1 MKILKSLLV
10 FLLIFA
16 TMTFSAQNYY
26 DQQWKKIEDNY
37 KKGTYKSNLPI
48 ILEIQNQALKDNNAI
63 QIIKSL
69 KAEFSI
75 TNQTYDDTKND
86 ENSKFF
92 AKLQSTETKLKGDE
106 KQLFHLLTLE
116 FIKDYYQNNS
126 WKINQKTNI
135 DTSTSLS
142 AEQYLEQIETWSK
155 LDFKN
160 YLSKNYSELEKENS
174 ALKKISMQKYKEI
187 FEESDNLDYFPT
199 LSDWYNYNYIEFL
212 RNQNLFTPNEL
223 KVNSTKINSIFD
235 SEIASLSGNSQLY
248 FKHQKINYQCEL
260 NNCKEKFAQLEK
272 LVEDESVKGD
282 YKVLI
287 IDDMIEILEQKQ
299 DYKLAL
305 TWINDAKEMFPKSK
319 FLNNIKNKE
328 NQIKNPQLNIFY
340 ENETQSNKPIHIV
353 AEGKNVQQF
362 SLNIYEVKDDTQG
375 FLNYVFDSYK
385 TPFAK
390 VKKSLVR
397 KDQFS
402 LPESF
407 DFKTHKTSLE
417 LKALPA
423 GIYLAEYV
431 VENSV
436 QRNFYFIVSDS
447 KIIYSKKDALRPFD
461 KLKTGLAQDDNS
473 GGNILKLVN
482 NENGKAFTNE
492 NLEIVEY
499 VRGKQ
504 IVKHSVKTDASGNF
518 QIPNSENKE
527 YYRNFLV
534 KNGSNYSMINV
545 YGYDNENRNKSEN
558 QESAQIF
565 LDRKIYRPGQIV
577 YFKVIATGIN
587 GETQKMKTLEKV
599 PLNITLNDTNGEE
612 LQTLK
617 LTTNEFGS
625 VNGSFTLPKNKL
637 NGNFN
642 IEVKGNYSFS
652 NISGYADFQVEEYK
666 RPKFEVTFEPIKDE
680 YKYGQTIELKGKAT
694 MFSGVPLSNSTVN
707 YEIKKQNIRWRYFW
721 WYPRGNDNEN
731 SILGDVKTNEKG
743 EFTIKIEL
751 KKDETLE
758 GIQIDNYAINASVTD
773 INGETQSADTNI
785 KVASV
790 SHYISISDSKEA
802 YFSDEKIE
810 LKVETKN
817 YNDQILKKSYNL
829 KLEKQEEPKQ
839 IFREN
844 FASVVQDLPK
854 LSREEFVQKFP
865 HDRIDKNDDVKNW
878 KVEKIFLDK
887 VQNTSTPLSVTKNST
902 TDNRQPTTK
911 LDLGKLEAGIYK
923 LQLYNIEGKD
933 TIKSEQFFKVW
944 DKKSLGQNQ
953 NPFLEVIKPKQ
964 DFKRGEK
971 AKVFVYSA
979 VPDALVNI
987 FIQNGNGETVTETKS
1002 FKNGI
1007 LEYETVIPKDES
1019 ISRINLQFQLVAF
1032 NDVKTESV
1040 DLKIADS
1047 KDDLKIETV
1056 TFRDKLQPGQK
1067 EKWTIK
1073 ISGSDKDSSTS
1084 LRMTAEVLA
1093 NMYDKSLDQFAVNS
1107 WNWQKFYSPFYQSSY
1122 ELRNGLEQ
1130 EYYNKRFEFLKIY
1143 NINSPQ
1149 FYWFDGG
1156 IYGQMVEEVVVNAYG
1171 IKREKMAVSYSTS
1184 PTPTQTK
1191 EMISDKEEIIQN
1203 VVPETKK
1210 APKIDPNHPEKNNLD
1225 KIPVRQNLNETAFFY
1240 PNLLTDKDGNVSFEF
1255 TSPEALTQW
1264 KVMFLAHTKDA
1275 RSAILEK
1282 SVVTQKEFSITPNYP
1297 RFLRE
1302 GDELNLQAKISSLIN
1317 QKLTGVAQLHIL
1329 DAFTN
1334 EDISDKFGISQLTAV
1349 SGYNKEQAFSLAE
1362 NGNSVVNWKIKV
1374 PNNVSSIIIKIV
1386 AKGEPLNPLKG
1397 TSFSDGE
1404 QKAIAVLPNRM
1415 LVTDVLPIFVKEGQ
1429 TKSFTL
1435 ENLKNS
1441 NSKTLTNVS
1450 NTLEL
1455 TTNPIWEIMFALP
1468 SLKDDTNNS
1477 ADVVFNKWFADVL
1490 ASEIFKAN
1498 PKMKTVF
1505 DEYQSKGLLTSN
1517 LEKNQELKQL
1527 LLDETPWVL
1536 DSKNETEQMAK
1547 ISLLF
1552 NSNMMRNSINDD
1564 WSELVKLQNPD
1575 GGFSWYQGYPSSYY
1589 TSLYI
1594 LKNLGRINEW
1604 LKGNISDYQSSE
1616 QKEMVKKLVS
1626 YVDNE
1631 VNKYYDTS
1639 TPLSV
1644 TKKDNVW
1651 NNFVLDYLD
1660 TRHYWEKEYALKN
1673 KGANLKTLVIAKAKT
1688 AKITDFTFF
1697 GLHRSALLFNNYGL
1711 KDISK
1716 KLMTYLKETS
1726 TQSETQGVYW
1736 KQNLN
1741 DWGWYSSKTV
1751 NHAGAIEA
1759 FQKLTPTDENFIEE
1773 MKIWLITQKEVNS
1786 WGNSRGTAEV
1796 IFTILNSGKS
1806 WTSNESDKAEITWG
1820 GKQLNPQTQAT
1831 GYVKQTVTSDN
1842 LDKNLSTVTIKK
1854 ESAGIVQ
1861 GGLFWQYYEDLD
1873 KIKASESYIS
1883 ISKELYRK
1891 VKTENGEQLMKI
1903 NENSPIKVG
1912 DKITVRMILNTDRNM
1927 EFIHLKDMRA
1937 AGFEPLDVISGYQW
1951 KNNLGYYQSTKDAST
1966 NFYIEYMPKGKY
1978 VFEYDYVANASGK
1991 FSNGITTLQNYY
2003 APQMN
2008 AHTQGTNVVISD

>member
-1 MKILKSLLV
+1 MKIIKSVSV
-10 FLLIFA
+10 FLLMLFFIN
-16 TMTFSAQNYY
+16 FSAQNYY
-26 DQQWKKIEDNY
+26 DSQWKKVEENY

-48 ILEIQNQALKDNNAI
+48 ILDIQNQAMKDNNAI

-75 TNQTYDDTKND
+75 LKQTHDDMQND

-92 AKLQSTETKLKGDE
+92 SKLQSTETKLKGDE
-106 KQLFHLLTLE
+106 KQLFHLLILE
-116 FIKDYYQNNS
+116 FINDYYDNNS

-135 DTSTSLS
+135 DNQNLS
-142 AEQYLEQIETWSK
+142 QIETWSK

-160 YLSKNYSELEKENS
+160 FLTKNYSDLEKENS
-174 ALKKISMQKYKEI
+174 VLKKIQTQKYKEI
-187 FEESDNLDYFPT
+187 FEATENLDYFPT
-199 LSDWYNYNYIEFL
+199 LSDWSNFNYIEFL

-223 KVNSTKINSIFD
+223 KVNSKKINELYD
-235 SEIASLSGNSQLY
+235 SEILVNSGNSKLY
-248 FKHQKINYQCEL
+248 FQHQKINYTCEL
-260 NNCKEKFAQLEK
+260 NHCKDKFAQLEK
-272 LVEDESVKGD
+272 LVGDESSKGD

-287 IDDMIEILEQKQ
+287 IDEMIELLQQK
-299 DYKLAL
+299 DDNKTAL
-305 TWINDAKEMFPKSK
+305 VWVNKAKELYSKSK
-319 FLNNIKNKE
+319 FINNILNKE
-328 NQIKNPQLNIFY
+328 NAIKNPQLNLFY
-340 ENETQSNKPIHIV
+340 EKETQPNKPIHIV
-353 AEGKNVQQF
+353 AEGKNVKQF
-362 SLNIYEVKDDTQG
+362 SLNIYEVKDDSQG
-375 FLNYVFDSYK
+375 FLNHVFDSYK
-385 TPFAK
+385 TPFSK

-397 KDQFS
+397 KDEFT
-402 LPESF
+402 LPTSS
-407 DFKTHKTSLE
+407 DFKSHKTSLE

-436 QRNFYFIVSDS
+436 HGNYYFIVSDS
-447 KIIYSKKDALRPFD
+447 KIIFSKKDDSNP
-461 KLKTGLAQDDNS
+461 K
-473 GGNILKLVN
+473 GNILKLVN
-482 NENGKAFTNE
+482 NENGKAFINE
-492 NLEIVEY
+492 NLDVTEY
-499 VRGKQ
+499 VRGKA
-504 IVKHSVKTDASGNF
+504 VTKYTVKTDKSGNF
-518 QIPNSENKE
+518 QFPNSANQE

-534 KNGSNYSMINV
+534 KNGNNFSMINV
-545 YGYDNENRNKSEN
+545 YGYDYGDRNKSEN

-577 YFKVIATGIN
+577 YFKVIATVIN
-587 GETQKMKTLEKV
+587 GETQKVKTLEKV
-599 PLNITLNDTNGEE
+599 KLNITLNDTNGEE

-637 NGNFN
+637 NGNFS
-642 IEVKGNYSFS
+642 IEVDDDNNSAY
-652 NISGYADFQVEEYK
+652 NISGYTDFNVEEYK

-680 YKYGQTIELKGKAT
+680 YKYGQTIELKGKAM
-694 MFSGVPLSNSTVN
+694 MFSGIALSNSTVN

-731 SILGDVKTNEKG
+731 SILGTAKTNEKG
-743 EFTIKIEL
+743 EFTIKVEL

-773 INGETQSADTNI
+773 INGETQSADTNV

-790 SHYISISDSKEA
+790 SHYISADNVDNI
-802 YFSDEKIE
+802 FSDEAVK
-810 LKVETKN
+810 LTVLTKN
-817 YNDQILKKSYNL
+817 YNDQVLAKSYQA
-829 KLEKQEEPKQ
+829 KLEKLEEPKQ
-839 IFREN
+839 IFRSQFEN
-844 FASVVQDLPK
+844 TIQDLPK
-854 LSREEFVQKFP
+854 LSKEEFVQKFP
-865 HDRIDKNDDVKNW
+865 HDRFDKSDDMKNW
-878 KVEKIFLDK
+878 KVEKVVLERLEE
-887 VQNTSTPLSVTKNST
+887 QREKNKENPSAN
-902 TDNRQPTTK
+902 NRQPITN

-933 TIKSEQFFKVW
+933 TIKTEQFFKVW

-953 NPFLEVIKPKQ
+953 KPFLEVIKPKQ

-979 VPDALVNI
+979 VPDALVNV
-987 FIQNGNGETVTETKS
+987 FVQNGKGETVTETHS

-1007 LEYETVIPKDES
+1007 LEYETLIPKDET
-1019 ISRINLQFQLVAF
+1019 ISRVNLQFQLVAF
-1032 NDVKTESV
+1032 NDVKTENA

-1067 EKWTIK
+1067 EKWTVK
-1073 ISGSDKDSSTS
+1073 VSGVDKDKIN
-1084 LRMTAEVLA
+1084 AEVLA
-1093 NMYDKSLDQFAVNS
+1093 SMYDKSLDQFASNS
-1107 WNWQKFYSPFYQSSY
+1107 WNWQGFYSQFFQSSY
-1122 ELRNGLEQ
+1122 ELRNGLNQ
-1130 EYYNKRFEFLKIY
+1130 ESFNKNFKYLKNY
-1143 NINSPQ
+1143 NINTPQ
-1149 FYWFDGG
+1149 FNWFSGQ
-1156 IYGQMVEEVVVNAYG
+1156 IYRQTFLNSIQGSAPGVTIEEAVVVG
-1171 IKREKMAVSYSTS
+1171 YSRATA
-1184 PTPTQTK
+1184 PLA
-1191 EMISDKEEIIQN
+1191 
-1203 VVPETKK
+1203 KK
-1210 APKIDPNHPEKNNLD
+1210 APKADADAIYGSRAGDVEGLLKTLPSVNSNVEVSSQEKGDLD

-1264 KVMFLAHTKDA
+1264 KLLFLAHTKDA
-1275 RSAILEK
+1275 RSATLEK

-1302 GDELNLQAKISSLIN
+1302 GDELNLQSKLSSLVN
-1317 QKLTGVAQLHIL
+1317 QKLNGVAQLQIL

-1334 EDISDKFGISQLTAV
+1334 EDISEKFGISQLTAV
-1349 SGYNKEQAFSLAE
+1349 AGFNKEQAFTLSE
-1362 NGNSVVNWKIKV
+1362 NGNSVVNWKVKV
-1374 PNNVSSIIIKIV
+1374 PNDVSSIIIKIV
-1386 AKGEPLNPLKG
+1386 AKAGN
-1397 TSFSDGE
+1397 FSDGE

-1415 LVTDVLPIFVKEGQ
+1415 LVTDALPIFVKEGQ
-1429 TKSFTL
+1429 TKTFTL

-1468 SLKDDTNNS
+1468 SLKNDTNNS
-1477 ADVVFNKWFADVL
+1477 ADVIFNKWFADVL

-1498 PKMKTVF
+1498 PKLKTVF

-1527 LLDETPWVL
+1527 LLEETPWVL
-1536 DSKNETEQMAK
+1536 ESKNETEQMEKLAR
-1547 ISLLF
+1547 LF
-1552 NSNMMRNSINDD
+1552 DANTMRNSIQND
-1564 WSELVKLQNPD
+1564 WSELQKLQNPD
-1575 GGFSWYQGYPSSYY
+1575 GGFSWYAGYPSSYY
-1589 TSLYI
+1589 NSLYI
-1594 LKNLGRINEW
+1594 LKNLGKINEW
-1604 LKGNISDYQSSE
+1604 LKGNVADYQSSE
-1616 QKEMVKKLVS
+1616 QKEMVAKLVS

-1631 VNKYYDTS
+1631 VNKYWNTS
-1639 TPLSV
+1639 TPLSE
-1644 TKKDNVW
+1644 TKDNVW
-1651 NNFVLDYLD
+1651 NNFVIDYLD
-1660 TRHYWEKEYALKN
+1660 TRNYWEKEYPLKN
-1673 KGANLKTLVIAKAKT
+1673 KGATLKSLVITKAKT

-1697 GLHRSALLFNNYGL
+1697 GLHRLALLFNNYSL
-1711 KDISK
+1711 KEVSK

-1726 TQSETQGVYW
+1726 TDTETQGVYW

-1751 NHAGAIEA
+1751 NHAGALEA
-1759 FQKLTPTDENFIEE
+1759 FNKLTPTDETFIEE

-1786 WGNSRGTAEV
+1786 WGSSRGTAEV

-1806 WTSNESDKAEITWG
+1806 WTSAESDKAQITWG
-1820 GKQLNPQTQAT
+1820 GKALNPQTQAT
-1831 GYVKQTVTSDN
+1831 GYVKQAITSDN
-1842 LDKNLSTVTIKK
+1842 LDKNLATVSIKK
-1854 ESAGIVQ
+1854 DSPGIVQ

-1873 KIKASESYIS
+1873 KIKSSESYIS
-1883 ISKELYRK
+1883 ITKELYKK
-1891 VKTENGEQLMKI
+1891 VKTENGEQLIKI
-1903 NENSPIKVG
+1903 NETSPLKVG
-1912 DKITVRMILNTDRNM
+1912 DKVTVRMILNTDRNM

-1937 AGFEPLDVISGYQW
+1937 AGFEPLDVISGYEW

-1978 VFEYDYVANASGK
+1978 IFEYDYVANASGK

-2008 AHTQGTNVVISD
+2008 AHTKGTKIVIAE

>member
-1 MKILKSLLV
+1 MKNIKLITAILLFFFTMSLK
-10 FLLIFA
+10 
-16 TMTFSAQNYY
+16 AQNYY

-48 ILEIQNQALKDNNAI
+48 ILEIQNQAMKDNNVI

-92 AKLQSTETKLKGDE
+92 AKLQNTETKLKGDE
-106 KQLFHLLTLE
+106 KLFFHLLTLE

-126 WKINQKTNI
+126 WRINQKTNI
-135 DTSTSLS
+135 DNPDLS
-142 AEQYLEQIETWSK
+142 QIETWSK

-187 FEESDNLDYFPT
+187 FDESDNLDYFPT
-199 LSDWYNYNYIEFL
+199 LSDWYNYSYIEFL

-248 FKHQKINYQCEL
+248 FKHQKINYNCEF
-260 NNCKEKFAQLEK
+260 NNCKDKFEQLEK

-287 IDDMIEILEQKQ
+287 IDDMIDILQQKQ

-305 TWINDAKEMFPKSK
+305 VWANKAKELYPKSK
-319 FLNNIKNKE
+319 FINNIKNKE

-340 ENETQSNKPIHIV
+340 ENETQANKPIHIV

-390 VKKSLVR
+390 VKKTFVR
-397 KDQFS
+397 KDQFN

-436 QRNFYFIVSDS
+436 KSNFYFIVSDS
-447 KIIYSKKDALRPFD
+447 KIIFSKKDDSHPKA
-461 KLKTGLAQDDNS
+461 
-473 GGNILKLVN
+473 NILKLVN

-492 NLEIVEY
+492 NLEITEY

-545 YGYDNENRNKSEN
+545 YGYDNGNRNKFEN
-558 QESAQIF
+558 RESAQIF

-587 GETQKMKTLEKV
+587 GETRKVKTLQKI
-599 PLNITLNDTNGEE
+599 PLNIILHDTNGEE

-642 IEVKGNYSFS
+642 IEVDNDDDNSDY
-652 NISGYADFQVEEYK
+652 NISGYTDFNVEEYK
-666 RPKFEVTFEPIKDE
+666 RPKFEVTFDPIKDE

-758 GIQIDNYAINASVTD
+758 GIQIDNYAVNASVTD

-817 YNDQILKKSYNL
+817 YNDQNLQKSYHL
-829 KLEKQEEPKQ
+829 KLEKLAEPKQ
-839 IFREN
+839 IFRDN
-844 FASVVQDLPK
+844 FASAVQDLPK
-854 LSREEFVQKFP
+854 LSKEEFVQKFP
-865 HDRIDKNDDVKNW
+865 HDRFDKNDDVKNW
-878 KVEKIFLDK
+878 NVEKVLIEKLREPQPD
-887 VQNTSTPLSVTKNST
+887 NS
-902 TDNRQPTTK
+902 K
-911 LDLGKLEAGIYK
+911 LELGKLEAGTYK

-933 TIKSEQFFKVW
+933 TIKTEQFFKVW
-944 DKKSLGQNQ
+944 DKKSLGQYQ
-953 NPFLEVIKPKQ
+953 NPFLEVIKPTQ

-979 VPDALVNI
+979 IPDAVVSI
-987 FIQNGNGETVTETKS
+987 FIQNGKGETVTETKS
-1002 FKNGI
+1002 LKNGV

-1019 ISRINLQFQLVAF
+1019 ISRVNLQFQLVAF
-1032 NDVKTESV
+1032 NDIKTESV

-1073 ISGSDKDSSTS
+1073 ISGADKDSSTP
-1084 LRMTAEVLA
+1084 LRVTAEVLA

-1107 WNWQKFYSPFYQSSY
+1107 WSWQKFDSPFYQNSY

-1130 EYYNKRFEFLKIY
+1130 QYYNKRFEFLKNY

-1149 FYWFDGG
+1149 FNWFDGRLYNIDRVLNG
-1156 IYGQMVEEVVVNAYG
+1156 KVAGLNVVQESAPAAKIMIRGVASIKDSAKTQDIEEVVTTAY
-1171 IKREKMAVSYSTS
+1171 AS
-1184 PTPTQTK
+1184 
-1191 EMISDKEEIIQN
+1191 
-1203 VVPETKK
+1203 KK
-1210 APKIDPNHPEKNNLD
+1210 QENLD

-1240 PNLLTDKDGNVSFEF
+1240 PNLLTDKKGNVSFEF

-1275 RSAILEK
+1275 RAAVLEK
-1282 SVVTQKEFSITPNYP
+1282 SVVTQKDFSVTPNYP

-1302 GDELNLQAKISSLIN
+1302 GDELNLQTKISSLVN
-1317 QKLTGVAQLHIL
+1317 QKLNGVAQLQIL
-1329 DAFTN
+1329 DAFTDA
-1334 EDISDKFGISQLTAV
+1334 DITEKFGISQLTAV
-1349 SGYNKEQAFSLAE
+1349 SGYNKEQSFSLAE
-1362 NGNSVVNWKIKV
+1362 NGNASATWKLKV
-1374 PNNVSSIIIKIV
+1374 PNNVSSIIIKII

-1415 LVTDVLPIFVKEGQ
+1415 LVTDALPIFVKEGQ
-1429 TKSFTL
+1429 TKTFTL

-1505 DEYQSKGLLTSN
+1505 DEYQSKSLLTSN

-1536 DSKNETEQMAK
+1536 DSKNETEQMQKLAR
-1547 ISLLF
+1547 LF
-1552 NSNMMRNSINDD
+1552 DANTMRNSINDD

-1604 LKGNISDYQSSE
+1604 LKGNVSDYQSSE

-1660 TRHYWEKEYALKN
+1660 TRHYWEKEYALKA
-1673 KGANLKTLVIAKAKT
+1673 KGATLKTSIISKAKK
-1688 AKITDFTFF
+1688 AEIKDFTFF
-1697 GLHRSALLFNNYGL
+1697 GLHRAALLFNNYGL
-1711 KDISK
+1711 KDVSK

-1759 FQKLTPTDENFIEE
+1759 FQKLTPMDENFIEE

-1806 WTSNESDKAEITWG
+1806 WTSSESDKAEITWG
-1820 GKQLNPQTQAT
+1820 GKPLNPQTQAT

-1842 LDKNLSTVTIKK
+1842 LNKNLSTVTVKK
-1854 ESAGIVQ
+1854 DSPGIIQ

-1873 KIKASESYIS
+1873 KIKSSESYIS
-1883 ISKELYRK
+1883 ITKELYK
-1891 VKTENGEQLMKI
+1891 KIKTENGEQLVKI
-1903 NENSPIKVG
+1903 SENSLVKVG
-1912 DKITVRMILNTDRNM
+1912 DKVTVRMILNTDRNM

-1978 VFEYDYVANASGK
+1978 VFEYDYIANASGI

-2008 AHTQGTNVVISD
+2008 AHTQGTRVTISE

>member
-1 MKILKSLLV
+1 MKIIKSVSV
-10 FLLIFA
+10 FLLMFFFIN
-16 TMTFSAQNYY
+16 FSAQNYY
-26 DQQWKKIEDNY
+26 DSQWKKVEENY

-48 ILEIQNQALKDNNAI
+48 ILDIQNQAMKDNNAI

-75 TNQTYDDTKND
+75 LKQTHDDTQND

-116 FIKDYYQNNS
+116 FINDYYDNNS

-135 DTSTSLS
+135 DNQNLS
-142 AEQYLEQIETWSK
+142 EIETWSK

-160 YLSKNYSELEKENS
+160 YLTKNYSDLEKENQV
-174 ALKKISMQKYKEI
+174 LKKIPTQKYKEI
-187 FEESDNLDYFPT
+187 FEATENLDYFPT
-199 LSDWYNYNYIEFL
+199 LLDWSNFNYIEFL

-223 KVNSTKINSIFD
+223 KVTSKKINDIYD
-235 SEIASLSGNSQLY
+235 SEISANSGNSKLY
-248 FKHQKINYQCEL
+248 FQHQKINYNCEL
-260 NNCKEKFAQLEK
+260 NNCKDKFAQLEK
-272 LVEDESVKGD
+272 LIGDESAKGD

-287 IDDMIEILEQKQ
+287 IDEMIELLQQK
-299 DYKLAL
+299 DDNKTAL
-305 TWINDAKEMFPKSK
+305 VWVNKAKELYPKSK
-319 FLNNIKNKE
+319 FINNILNKE
-328 NQIKNPQLNIFY
+328 NAIKNPQLNLFY
-340 ENETQSNKPIHIV
+340 EKETQPEKPIHIV
-353 AEGKNVQQF
+353 AEGKNVKQF
-362 SLNIYEVKDDTQG
+362 SLNIYEIKDDSQG

-385 TPFAK
+385 NPFSK
-390 VKKSLVR
+390 VKKSLIR
-397 KDQFS
+397 KDEFS
-402 LPESF
+402 LPTSS
-407 DFKTHKTSLE
+407 DFKSHKTSLE

-436 QRNFYFIVSDS
+436 QGNYYFIVSDS
-447 KIIYSKKDALRPFD
+447 KIIFSKKDDSNPKMNL
-461 KLKTGLAQDDNS
+461 
-473 GGNILKLVN
+473 LKLVN
-482 NENGKAFTNE
+482 NENGKAFINE
-492 NLEIVEY
+492 NVDVTEY
-499 VRGKQ
+499 VRGKP
-504 IVKHSVKTDASGNF
+504 VTKYTVKTDKSGNF
-518 QIPNSENKE
+518 QFPNSANKE

-534 KNGSNYSMINV
+534 KNGNNFSMINV
-545 YGYDNENRNKSEN
+545 YGYDNGNNQNKSEN
-558 QESAQIF
+558 QERAQIF

-599 PLNITLNDTNGEE
+599 KLNITLNDANGEE

-642 IEVKGNYSFS
+642 IEVDNDDDDATY
-652 NISGYADFQVEEYK
+652 NISGYTDFQVEEYK

-680 YKYGQTIELKGKAT
+680 YKYGQTIELKGKAM
-694 MFSGVPLSNSTVN
+694 MFSGVALSNSTVN

-721 WYPRGNDNEN
+721 WYPRNDNEN
-731 SILGDVKTNEKG
+731 SILGTAKTNEKG
-743 EFTIKIEL
+743 EFTIKVEL

-773 INGETQSADTNI
+773 INGETQSADTNV

-790 SHYISISDSKEA
+790 SHYISADNVDNI
-802 YFSDEKIE
+802 FSDEAVK
-810 LKVETKN
+810 LNVSTKN
-817 YNDQILKKSYNL
+817 YNDQVLTKSYNA
-829 KLEKQEEPKQ
+829 KLEKLKEPKQ
-839 IFREN
+839 IFRSQFEN
-844 FASVVQDLPK
+844 TIQDLPK
-854 LSREEFVQKFP
+854 LSKEEFVQKFP
-865 HDRIDKNDDVKNW
+865 HDRFDKNDEEKNW
-878 KVEKIFLDK
+878 KVEKVVLNK
-887 VQNTSTPLSVTKNST
+887 NQETSKENQNLKN
-902 TDNRQPTTK
+902 N
-911 LDLGKLEAGIYK
+911 LDLGKLEAGTYK

-944 DKKSLGQNQ
+944 DKKSLVQNQ
-953 NPFLEVIKPKQ
+953 KPFLEVIKPKE

-979 VPDALVNI
+979 IPDALVNV
-987 FIQNGNGETVTETKS
+987 FVQNGKGETVTETHS

-1007 LEYETVIPKDES
+1007 LEYETLIPKDETV
-1019 ISRINLQFQLVAF
+1019 SRVNLQFQLVAF
-1032 NDVKTESV
+1032 NDVKTENV

-1067 EKWTIK
+1067 EKWTVK
-1073 ISGSDKDSSTS
+1073 VSGSGKEKIN
-1084 LRMTAEVLA
+1084 AEVLA
-1093 NMYDKSLDQFAVNS
+1093 GMYDKSLDQFASNS
-1107 WNWQKFYSPFYQSSY
+1107 WNWQGFYSQFFQSSY
-1122 ELRNGLEQ
+1122 DLNDGLSQENYNRNFK
-1130 EYYNKRFEFLKIY
+1130 YLKTY
-1143 NINSPQ
+1143 NINNPQ
-1149 FYWFDGG
+1149 FNWFDGRLYNVKNFLEG
-1156 IYGQMVEEVVVNAYG
+1156 RAAGVRIQAMGAPGDADKIVIRGVASIKSERAKMEDTEAEDEVATVKKSLSFAVKKVENFG
-1171 IKREKMAVSYSTS
+1171 
-1184 PTPTQTK
+1184 
-1191 EMISDKEEIIQN
+1191 
-1203 VVPETKK
+1203 
-1210 APKIDPNHPEKNNLD
+1210 NLD

-1240 PNLLTDKDGNVSFEF
+1240 PSLLTDKDGNVSFEF

-1264 KVMFLAHTKDA
+1264 KLMFLAHTKDA
-1275 RSAILEK
+1275 RSATLEK

-1302 GDELNLQAKISSLIN
+1302 GDELNLQSKLSSLVN
-1317 QKLTGVAQLHIL
+1317 QKLNGVAQLQIL

-1334 EDISDKFGISQLTAV
+1334 EDISEKFGINQLTAV
-1349 SGYNKEQAFSLAE
+1349 AGFNKEQTFSLSE
-1362 NGNSVVNWKIKV
+1362 NGNSVVNWKVKV
-1374 PNNVSSIIIKIV
+1374 PNDVSSIIIKIV
-1386 AKGEPLNPLKG
+1386 AKAGN
-1397 TSFSDGE
+1397 FSDGE

-1415 LVTDVLPIFVKEGQ
+1415 LVTDALPIFVKEAQ
-1429 TKSFTL
+1429 TKTFTL

-1468 SLKDDTNNS
+1468 SLKNDTNNS
-1477 ADVVFNKWFADVL
+1477 ADVIFNKWFADVL

-1498 PKMKTVF
+1498 PKLKTVF

-1527 LLDETPWVL
+1527 LLEETPWVL
-1536 DSKNETEQMAK
+1536 ESKNETEQMEKLAR
-1547 ISLLF
+1547 LF
-1552 NSNMMRNSINDD
+1552 DANTMRNSIQND
-1564 WSELVKLQNPD
+1564 WSELQKLQNPD
-1575 GGFSWYQGYPSSYY
+1575 GGFSWYAGYPSSYY
-1589 TSLYI
+1589 NSLYI

-1604 LKGNISDYQSSE
+1604 LKGNVADYQSSE
-1616 QKEMVKKLVS
+1616 QKEMVSKLVS

-1639 TPLSV
+1639 TPLSG
-1644 TKKDNVW
+1644 KKENIW
-1651 NNFVLDYLD
+1651 NNFVIDYLD
-1660 TRHYWEKEYALKN
+1660 TRNYWEKEYPLKN

-1711 KDISK
+1711 KDVSK

-1726 TQSETQGVYW
+1726 TDTQTQGVYW

-1751 NHAGAIEA
+1751 NHAGALEA
-1759 FQKLTPTDENFIEE
+1759 FNKLTPTDETFIEE

-1786 WGNSRGTAEV
+1786 WGSSRGTAEV

-1806 WTSNESDKAEITWG
+1806 WTSNESDKAEINWG
-1820 GKQLNPQTQAT
+1820 QKDLYPVPETSAT
-1831 GYVKQTVTSDN
+1831 GYFKTSVVSDK
-1842 LDKNLSTVTIKK
+1842 LDKNLATVSIKK
-1854 ESAGIVQ
+1854 DSPGIVQ
-1861 GGLFWQYYEDLD
+1861 GGLFWQYYDDLD
-1873 KIKASESYIS
+1873 KIKSSETYIS
-1883 ISKELYRK
+1883 ITKELYKK
-1891 VKTENGEQLMKI
+1891 VKTENGEQLIKI
-1903 NENSPIKVG
+1903 NDNSPLKVG
-1912 DKITVRMILNTDRNM
+1912 DKVTVRMILNTDRNM

-1937 AGFEPLDVISGYQW
+1937 AGFEPLDVISGYEW

-2008 AHTQGTNVVISD
+2008 AHTQGSDVVISE

>member
-16 TMTFSAQNYY
+16 TMNFSAQNYY

-75 TNQTYDDTKND
+75 TKQTYDDTKND

-92 AKLQSTETKLKGDE
+92 AKLQSTGTKLKGDE

-135 DTSTSLS
+135 DNADLS
-142 AEQYLEQIETWSK
+142 QIETWSK

-160 YLSKNYSELEKENS
+160 YLLKNYSELEKENS
-174 ALKKISMQKYKEI
+174 VLKKISMQKYKEI
-187 FEESDNLDYFPT
+187 FDESENLDYFPT

-223 KVNSTKINSIFD
+223 KVNSIKINSIFD

-248 FKHQKINYQCEL
+248 FKHQKINYNCEL
-260 NNCKEKFAQLEK
+260 NNCKDKFVQLEK
-272 LVEDESVKGD
+272 LVEDESAKGD

-287 IDDMIEILEQKQ
+287 IDDMIEILQQKE

-305 TWINDAKEMFPKSK
+305 IWANDAKELYPKSK
-319 FLNNIKNKE
+319 FLNNITNKE
-328 NQIKNPQLNIFY
+328 NQIKNPQLYIFY
-340 ENETQSNKPIHIV
+340 ENETQPNKPIHVV

-390 VKKSLVR
+390 VKKTLIR
-397 KDQFS
+397 KDQFT

-436 QRNFYFIVSDS
+436 KSNFYFIVSDS
-447 KIIYSKKDALRPFD
+447 KIIFSKKDALRPFD

-492 NLEIVEY
+492 NLEITEY
-499 VRGKQ
+499 VRGKP
-504 IVKHSVKTDASGNF
+504 IVKHSLKTDAFGNF
-518 QIPNSENKE
+518 QIPNSANKE

-545 YGYDNENRNKSEN
+545 YGYDYGNRNKAEDK
-558 QESAQIF
+558 ESAQIF

-587 GETQKMKTLEKV
+587 GETQKVKTLEKV
-599 PLNITLNDTNGEE
+599 PLNITLNDATGEE

-642 IEVKGNYSFS
+642 IEVDNDDDDSDYI
-652 NISGYADFQVEEYK
+652 ISGYTDFNVEEYK
-666 RPKFEVTFEPIKDE
+666 RPKFEVTFDPIKDE

-731 SILGDVKTNEKG
+731 SVLGDVKTNEKG

-773 INGETQSADTNI
+773 INGETQSANTNV

-790 SHYISISDSKEA
+790 SHYITANDASTGLSVTD
-802 YFSDEKIE
+802 YFSDEAIK
-810 LKVETKN
+810 LNVDTKN
-817 YNDQILKKSYNL
+817 YNDQVLKKSYNV
-829 KLEKQEEPKQ
+829 KLEKLEEPKQ

-844 FASVVQDLPK
+844 FASAVQDLPQ
-854 LSREEFVQKFP
+854 LSKAEFVQKFP
-865 HDRIDKNDDVKNW
+865 HDRFDKNDDLKNW

-887 VQNTSTPLSVTKNST
+887 VQDTSTPLSVTKNLS
-902 TDNRQPTTK
+902 TDNQQPTTN
-911 LDLGKLEAGIYK
+911 LDLGKLQAGTYK
-923 LQLYNIEGKD
+923 ILLYNIEGKD
-933 TIKSEQFFKVW
+933 TIKTEQFFKVW

-953 NPFLEVIKPKQ
+953 NPFLEVIKPTQ

-979 VPDALVNI
+979 IPDALVNI
-987 FIQNGNGETVTETKS
+987 FIQNGKGETVTETKS
-1002 FKNGI
+1002 LKNGV

-1019 ISRINLQFQLVAF
+1019 ISRVNLQFQLVAF
-1032 NDVKTESV
+1032 NDIKTESV

-1073 ISGSDKDSSTS
+1073 ISGADKENSSTK
-1084 LRMTAEVLA
+1084 LRVTAEVLA
-1093 NMYDKSLDQFAVNS
+1093 NMYDKSLDQFASNS
-1107 WNWQKFYSPFYQSSY
+1107 WNWKGFYSPFYQSSY

-1130 EYYNKRFEFLKIY
+1130 QYYNKRFEFLKNY

-1149 FYWFDGG
+1149 FNWFDGG
-1156 IYGQMVEEVVVNAYG
+1156 IYGQTSIRIRGLASNKVYTENAVMDMALPAAKAYAKSDTINKKEIEEVVVVG
-1171 IKREKMAVSYSTS
+1171 YST
-1184 PTPTQTK
+1184 Q
-1191 EMISDKEEIIQN
+1191 
-1203 VVPETKK
+1203 KK
-1210 APKIDPNHPEKNNLD
+1210 QENLE

-1302 GDELNLQAKISSLIN
+1302 GDELNLQTKISSLVN
-1317 QKLTGVAQLHIL
+1317 QKLTGVAQLQIL

-1334 EDISDKFGISQLTAV
+1334 EDISEKFGISQLTAV
-1349 SGYNKEQAFSLAE
+1349 SGYNKEQSFSLAE
-1362 NGNSVVNWKIKV
+1362 LGNTSSTWKLKV

-1404 QKAIAVLPNRM
+1404 QQAIAVLPNRM
-1415 LVTDVLPIFVKEGQ
+1415 LVTDALPIFVKEGQ
-1429 TKSFTL
+1429 TKTFTL

-1477 ADVVFNKWFADVL
+1477 ADVIFNKWFADVL

-1536 DSKNETEQMAK
+1536 ESKNETEQMAK

-1604 LKGNISDYQSSE
+1604 LKGNVSDYQSSE

-1660 TRHYWEKEYALKN
+1660 TRHYWEKEYALKA
-1673 KGANLKTLVIAKAKT
+1673 KGATLKTSIISKAKT

-1711 KDISK
+1711 KDVSK

-1726 TQSETQGVYW
+1726 TESETQGVYW

-1873 KIKASESYIS
+1873 KIKSSESYIS
-1883 ISKELYRK
+1883 ISKELYKK

-1912 DKITVRMILNTDRNM
+1912 DKVTVRMILNTDRNM

-1991 FSNGITTLQNYY
+1991 FANGIITLQNYY

>member
-10 FLLIFA
+10 LLLISA
-16 TMTFSAQNYY
+16 TMNFSAQSYY

-75 TNQTYDDTKND
+75 TKQTYDDTKND

-92 AKLQSTETKLKGDE
+92 AKLQSTGTKLKGDE

-187 FEESDNLDYFPT
+187 FDESDNLEYFPT
-199 LSDWYNYNYIEFL
+199 LSDWYNYNYIELL

-248 FKHQKINYQCEL
+248 FKHQKINYQCEF
-260 NNCKEKFAQLEK
+260 NNCKDKFEQLEK

-287 IDDMIEILEQKQ
+287 IDEMIEILQQKQ

-305 TWINDAKEMFPKSK
+305 IWINDAKKMFPKSK
-319 FLNNIKNKE
+319 FLSNITNKE
-328 NQIKNPQLNIFY
+328 NQIKNPQLNLFY
-340 ENETQSNKPIHIV
+340 ENETQPNKPIHIV

-375 FLNYVFDSYK
+375 FLNYVFHSYK

-397 KDQFS
+397 KDQFN

-436 QRNFYFIVSDS
+436 QRSFYFIVSDS
-447 KIIYSKKDALRPFD
+447 KIIFSKKDALRPFD

-492 NLEIVEY
+492 NLEITEY

-545 YGYDNENRNKSEN
+545 YGYDYGNRNKSEN

-587 GETQKMKTLEKV
+587 GETQKVKTLEKV
-599 PLNITLNDTNGEE
+599 PLNITLNDANGEE

-642 IEVKGNYSFS
+642 IEVDNDDDNSDYD
-652 NISGYADFQVEEYK
+652 ISGYTDFNVEEYK
-666 RPKFEVTFEPIKDE
+666 RPKFEVTFDPIKDE
-680 YKYGQTIELKGKAT
+680 YKYGQTIELKGKAM

-751 KKDETLE
+751 KKNETLE

-773 INGETQSADTNI
+773 INGETQSANTNV

-790 SHYISISDSKEA
+790 SHYITANDASTGLSVTD
-802 YFSDEKIE
+802 YFSDEPIK
-810 LKVETKN
+810 LNVDTKN
-817 YNDQILKKSYNL
+817 YNDQVLKKSYNV
-829 KLEKQEEPKQ
+829 KLEKLAEPKQ

-844 FASVVQDLPK
+844 FASVVQDLPQ
-854 LSREEFVQKFP
+854 LSKAEFVQKFP
-865 HDRIDKNDDVKNW
+865 HDRFDKNDDVKNW
-878 KVEKIFLDK
+878 KIEKQLI
-887 VQNTSTPLSVTKNST
+887 NRIENPS
-902 TDNRQPTTK
+902 TDNQQPTTN
-911 LDLGKLEAGIYK
+911 LDLGKIEAGTYK

-933 TIKSEQFFKVW
+933 TIKTEQFFKVW

-953 NPFLEVIKPKQ
+953 NPFLEVIKPTQ

-979 VPDALVNI
+979 IPDALVNI
-987 FIQNGNGETVTETKS
+987 FIQNGKGETVTETKS

-1007 LEYETVIPKDES
+1007 LDYETVIPKDES
-1019 ISRINLQFQLVAF
+1019 ISRVNLQFQLVAF
-1032 NDVKTESV
+1032 NDIKTESV

-1056 TFRDKLQPGQK
+1056 TFRDKLQPAQK

-1073 ISGSDKDSSTS
+1073 ISGADKDSSTP
-1084 LRMTAEVLA
+1084 LRVTAEVLA
-1093 NMYDKSLDQFAVNS
+1093 SMYDKSLDQFAVNS
-1107 WNWQKFYSPFYQSSY
+1107 WYWRNFYAPFYQSSY
-1122 ELRNGLEQ
+1122 DLRNNLQ
-1130 EYYNKRFEFLKIY
+1130 QQYYNKRVAFLKNY
-1143 NINSPQ
+1143 NINSPE
-1149 FYWFDGG
+1149 FNWFDGG
-1156 IYGQMVEEVVVNAYG
+1156 IVYESFAVAAPVADKASLEEVVVTGMGMKKESRNLSYAT
-1171 IKREKMAVSYSTS
+1171 KTVDSAVV
-1184 PTPTQTK
+1184 K
-1191 EMISDKEEIIQN
+1191 EQN
-1203 VVPETKK
+1203 IESKT
-1210 APKIDPNHPEKNNLD
+1210 DLD

-1264 KVMFLAHTKDA
+1264 KLMFLAHTKDA
-1275 RSAILEK
+1275 RAAVLEK
-1282 SVVTQKEFSITPNYP
+1282 TVVTQKDFSITPNYP

-1302 GDELNLQAKISSLIN
+1302 GDELNLQTKISSLVN
-1317 QKLTGVAQLHIL
+1317 QKLNGVAQLQIL

-1349 SGYNKEQAFSLAE
+1349 SGYNKEQSFSLAE
-1362 NGNSVVNWKIKV
+1362 NGNASATWKLKV
-1374 PNNVSSIIIKIV
+1374 PNNVSSIIIKII
-1386 AKGEPLNPLKG
+1386 AKGEPLNPLKW

-1404 QKAIAVLPNRM
+1404 QKAIAVLPNRI
-1415 LVTDVLPIFVKEGQ
+1415 LVIDALPIFVKEGQ
-1429 TKSFTL
+1429 TKTFTL

-1468 SLKDDTNNS
+1468 SLKNDTNNS

-1490 ASEIFKAN
+1490 GSEIFKAN
-1498 PKMKTVF
+1498 PKLKTVF

-1536 DSKNETEQMAK
+1536 ESKNETEQMAK

-1604 LKGNISDYQSSE
+1604 LKGNLADYQSSE

-1660 TRHYWEKEYALKN
+1660 TRHYWEKEYPLKN

-1697 GLHRSALLFNNYGL
+1697 GLHRAALLFNQYGL
-1711 KDISK
+1711 KDVSK

-1726 TQSETQGVYW
+1726 TETENQGVYW

-1759 FQKLTPTDENFIEE
+1759 FQKLTPNDENFIEE

-1831 GYVKQTVTSDN
+1831 GYVKQTVASDQ
-1842 LDKNLSTVTIKK
+1842 LDKNFASVSIKK
-1854 ESAGIVQ
+1854 DSPGIVQ

-1873 KIKASESYIS
+1873 KIKSSESYIS
-1883 ISKELYRK
+1883 ISKELYKK

-1912 DKITVRMILNTDRNM
+1912 DKVTVRMILNTDRTM

-1951 KNNLGYYQSTKDAST
+1951 KSNLGYYQSTKDAST
-1966 NFYIEYMPKGKY
+1966 NFYIEYLPKGKY

-1991 FSNGITTLQNYY
+1991 FANGITTLQNYY

>member
-1 MKILKSLLV
+1 MKIIKSVSV
-10 FLLIFA
+10 FLLMFFYIN
-16 TMTFSAQNYY
+16 FSAQNYY
-26 DQQWKKIEDNY
+26 DSQWKKVEENY

-48 ILEIQNQALKDNNAI
+48 ILDIQNQAMKDNNAI

-75 TNQTYDDTKND
+75 LKQTHDDTQND

-92 AKLQSTETKLKGDE
+92 SKLQNTETKLKGDE

-116 FIKDYYQNNS
+116 FINDYYDNNS

-135 DTSTSLS
+135 DNQNLS
-142 AEQYLEQIETWSK
+142 QIETWSK

-160 YLSKNYSELEKENS
+160 FLTKNYSDLEKENPV
-174 ALKKISMQKYKEI
+174 LKKIQTQKYKEI
-187 FEESDNLDYFPT
+187 FDATENLDYFST
-199 LSDWYNYNYIEFL
+199 LLDWSNFNYIEFL

-223 KVNSTKINSIFD
+223 KVNSKKINKLYD
-235 SEIASLSGNSQLY
+235 SEILDNSGNSKLY
-248 FKHQKINYQCEL
+248 FQHQKINYNCEL
-260 NNCKEKFAQLEK
+260 NNCKDKFAQLEK
-272 LVEDESVKGD
+272 LVKDESEKGD

-287 IDDMIEILEQKQ
+287 IDEMIELLLQK
-299 DYKLAL
+299 DDNKTAL
-305 TWINDAKEMFPKSK
+305 VWVNKAKELYPKSK
-319 FLNNIKNKE
+319 FINNILNKE
-328 NQIKNPQLNIFY
+328 NAIKNPQLNLFY
-340 ENETQSNKPIHIV
+340 EKETQPNKPIHIV
-353 AEGKNVQQF
+353 AEAKNVKQF
-362 SLNIYEVKDDTQG
+362 SLNIYEVKDDSQG

-385 TPFAK
+385 NPFSK

-397 KDQFS
+397 KDEFS
-402 LPESF
+402 LPVSS
-407 DFKTHKTSLE
+407 DFKAHKTSLE

-436 QRNFYFIVSDS
+436 QGNYYFIVSDS
-447 KIIYSKKDALRPFD
+447 KIIFSKKD
-461 KLKTGLAQDDNS
+461 DNNPKA
-473 GGNILKLVN
+473 NILKLVN
-482 NENGKAFTNE
+482 NENGKAFINE
-492 NLEIVEY
+492 NLDVTEY
-499 VRGKQ
+499 VRGKA
-504 IVKHSVKTDASGNF
+504 VTKYTVKTDKSGNF
-518 QIPNSENKE
+518 QFPNSANQE

-534 KNGSNYSMINV
+534 KNGNNFSMINV
-545 YGYDNENRNKSEN
+545 YGYDYGNRNKSEN

-599 PLNITLNDTNGEE
+599 KLNITLNDTNGEE

-642 IEVKGNYSFS
+642 IEVDDDNNSAY

-680 YKYGQTIELKGKAT
+680 YKYGQTIELKGKAM
-694 MFSGVPLSNSTVN
+694 MFSGVALSNSTVN

-731 SILGDVKTNEKG
+731 SILGTAKTNEKG
-743 EFTIKIEL
+743 EFTIKVEL

-758 GIQIDNYAINASVTD
+758 GIQIDNYAINASLTD
-773 INGETQSADTNI
+773 INGETQSADTNV

-790 SHYISISDSKEA
+790 SHYISADNVDNI
-802 YFSDEKIE
+802 FSDETVK
-810 LKVETKN
+810 LTVSTKN
-817 YNDQILKKSYNL
+817 YNDQVLAKSYNA
-829 KLEKQEEPKQ
+829 KLEKLEEPKQ
-839 IFREN
+839 IFRSQFEN
-844 FASVVQDLPK
+844 TIQDLPK
-854 LSREEFVQKFP
+854 LSKEEFVQKFP
-865 HDRIDKNDDVKNW
+865 NDRFDKNDDVKNW
-878 KVEKIFLDK
+878 KVEKVIVDGLREPQPDNAK
-887 VQNTSTPLSVTKNST
+887 KST
-902 TDNRQPTTK
+902 TDNLKPTTN
-911 LDLGKLEAGIYK
+911 LDLGKLEAGTYK

-933 TIKSEQFFKVW
+933 TIKTEQFFKVW
-944 DKKSLGQNQ
+944 DKKSLAQNQ
-953 NPFLEVIKPKQ
+953 KPFLEVIKPKQ

-979 VPDALVNI
+979 IHDALVNV
-987 FIQNGNGETVTETKS
+987 FVQNGKGETVTETHS

-1007 LEYETVIPKDES
+1007 LEYETLIPKDETV
-1019 ISRINLQFQLVAF
+1019 SRVNLQFQLVAF
-1032 NDVKTESV
+1032 NDVKTENV

-1067 EKWTIK
+1067 EKWTVK
-1073 ISGSDKDSSTS
+1073 VSGAGKEQIN
-1084 LRMTAEVLA
+1084 AEVLA
-1093 NMYDKSLDQFAVNS
+1093 GMYDKSLDQFASNS
-1107 WNWQKFYSPFYQSSY
+1107 WNWQKFYSQYYQSFYDIRS
-1122 ELRNGLEQ
+1122 NLEQ
-1130 EYYNKRFEFLKIY
+1130 KRYNKLFNYFG
-1143 NINSPQ
+1143 NIDVSPPK
-1149 FYWFDGG
+1149 FNWFDGRIFQSYSDSTSKNMIEG
-1156 IYGQMVEEVVVNAYG
+1156 VVVTAYG
-1171 IKREKMAVSYSTS
+1171 LKREKMVLGYATAPVAEQLSGRVAGV
-1184 PTPTQTK
+1184 Q
-1191 EMISDKEEIIQN
+1191 ISEGEIQADTTISQQS
-1203 VVPETKK
+1203 
-1210 APKIDPNHPEKNNLD
+1210 KNENLD

-1264 KVMFLAHTKDA
+1264 KLLFLAHTKDA
-1275 RSAILEK
+1275 RSATLEK
-1282 SVVTQKEFSITPNYP
+1282 SVVTQKEFSITSNYP

-1302 GDELNLQAKISSLIN
+1302 GDELNLQSKLSSLVN
-1317 QKLTGVAQLHIL
+1317 QKLNGVAQLQIL

-1334 EDISDKFGISQLTAV
+1334 EDISEKFGINQLTLVA
-1349 SGYNKEQAFSLAE
+1349 GFNKEQTFSLTE
-1362 NGNSVVNWKIKV
+1362 NGNSVVNWKVKV
-1374 PNNVSSIIIKIV
+1374 PNDVSSIIIKIV
-1386 AKGEPLNPLKG
+1386 AKAGN
-1397 TSFSDGE
+1397 FSDGE

-1415 LVTDVLPIFVKEGQ
+1415 LVTDALPIFVKEGQ
-1429 TKSFTL
+1429 TKTFTL

-1468 SLKDDTNNS
+1468 SLKNDTNNS
-1477 ADVVFNKWFADVL
+1477 ADVIFNKWFADVL

-1498 PKMKTVF
+1498 PKLKTVF

-1527 LLDETPWVL
+1527 LQEETPWVL
-1536 DSKNETEQMAK
+1536 ESKNETEQMEKLAR
-1547 ISLLF
+1547 LF
-1552 NSNMMRNSINDD
+1552 DANTMRNSIQND
-1564 WSELVKLQNPD
+1564 WSELQKLQNPD
-1575 GGFSWYQGYPSSYY
+1575 GGFSWYAGYPSSYY
-1589 TSLYI
+1589 NSLYI
-1594 LKNLGRINEW
+1594 LKNLGRINDW
-1604 LKGNISDYQSSE
+1604 LKGNVEDYQSSE
-1616 QKEMVKKLVS
+1616 QKEMVAKLVS

-1631 VNKYYDTS
+1631 VNKYWKTD
-1639 TPLSV
+1639 
-1644 TKKDNVW
+1644 KDNVW
-1651 NNFVLDYLD
+1651 NNFVIDYLD
-1660 TRHYWEKEYALKN
+1660 TRNYWEKEYPLKN
-1673 KGANLKTLVIAKAKT
+1673 KGATLKSLVTSKAKT

-1726 TQSETQGVYW
+1726 TDTETQGVYW

-1751 NHAGAIEA
+1751 NHAGALEA
-1759 FQKLTPTDENFIEE
+1759 FNKLTPTDETFIEE
-1773 MKIWLITQKEVNS
+1773 MKIWLVTQKEVNS
-1786 WGNSRGTAEV
+1786 WGSSRGTAEV

-1806 WTSNESDKAEITWG
+1806 WSSAESDKAEITWG
-1820 GKQLNPQTQAT
+1820 GKALKPQTQAT
-1831 GYVKQTVTSDN
+1831 GYVKQTITSDN
-1842 LDKNLSTVTIKK
+1842 LDKNLATVSIKK
-1854 ESAGIVQ
+1854 DSPGIVQ

-1873 KIKASESYIS
+1873 KIKSSESYIS
-1883 ISKELYRK
+1883 ITKELYKK
-1891 VKTENGEQLMKI
+1891 VKTENGEQLIKI
-1903 NENSPIKVG
+1903 NDNSPLKVG
-1912 DKITVRMILNTDRNM
+1912 DKVTVRMILNTDRNM

-1937 AGFEPLDVISGYQW
+1937 AGFEPLNVISGYEW

-2008 AHTQGTNVVISD
+2008 AHTQGTNVVISE